1 MSAGTPPGYEPSWA
15 RRIPG
20 WSLLLF
26 FLALGVLTT
35 IAAYF
40 DNADDL
46 EDAANFALLASTV
59 PLLAI
64 LIPYYSRPV
73 WSIHVPASEDSVAR
87 AVHAVL
93 ENRVPRPTSER
104 KGPFVRCTSV
114 LVLERPPCAVGWF
127 HTPPP
132 PESVAIPHRS
142 VVILA
147 ARKRDRNAL
156 AELRESL
163 RSALSESMHP
173 S

>member
-1 MSAGTPPGYEPSWA
+1 MSAGTPPGYEPTWA
-15 RRIPG
+15 RRISG

-26 FLALGVLTT
+26 FLTLGILTT
-35 IAAYF
+35 ITVYF
-40 DNADDL
+40 NNANDL
-46 EDAANFALLASTV
+46 EDAANFAALASTV

-73 WSIHVPASEDSVAR
+73 WSIQVPSSEDTVANTVR
-87 AVHAVL
+87 AVL
-93 ENRVPRPTSER
+93 GNRGPRPLSER

-114 LVLERPPCAVGWF
+114 LVLKRPPCAVGWY
-127 HTPPP
+127 HTRPP
-132 PESVAIPHRS
+132 PESVAISPRS

-163 RSALSESMHP
+163 RSALSQSMR
-173 S
+173 SS